1 GCGGVREMERVR
13 GRASRS
19 TERMADR
26 VIVEGL
32 SVARVLY
39 DFINREVLPGTGVP
53 EAGLW
58 IRLDRIVHDLAPRN
72 RALLAKRDALQAQID
87 AWHRAR
93 KGKPFD
99 LAAYRTF
106 LGTIG

>member
-1 GCGGVREMERVR
+1 M
-13 GRASRS
+13 
-19 TERMADR
+19 TDR
-26 VIVEGL
+26 VMVEGL

-93 KGKPFD
+93 KGN
-99 LAAYRTF
+99 LSTLRRTGLF
-106 LGTIG
+106 SARSDIWFRRGMTSPSTPRTWTTR